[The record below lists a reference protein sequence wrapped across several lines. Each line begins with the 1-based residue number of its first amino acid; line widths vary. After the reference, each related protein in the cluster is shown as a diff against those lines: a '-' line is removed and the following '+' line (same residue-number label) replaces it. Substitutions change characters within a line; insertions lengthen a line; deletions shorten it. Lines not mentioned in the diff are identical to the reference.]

1 MTEVLFNGHAGRL
14 EGRYHQSE
22 NPSAPIALILHPHPQ
37 YGGTMNNKVVYTLFS
52 CFQNLGFSVL
62 RFNFRSVG
70 RSQGNFEDG
79 PGELSDA
86 TVALDWLQSVNPEAR
101 QCWIA
106 GYSFGAWIGLQLLM
120 RRPDINNFIAVSPP
134 ANEKDFS
141 FLAPCPTSGLI
152 TQGCV
157 DEIVTP
163 SSVTTLVKRLNTQR
177 NVSVDYAMIED
188 ADHMYN
194 NHLVDL
200 YKIVG
205 NYVIDAMKKKTPA
218 KKRRGRR
225 KKVEMQEEQETLLL
239 GNENEDIDTDEDFED
254 DVDNDI
260 LDDEDEEESALKSQK
275 CSVQRTA
282 FFLNKSLIIAIESN
296 LKSLI
301 GKKIC

>member
-101 QCWIA
+101 HCWIA

-177 NVSVDYAMIED
+177 NVSVDYAMIAE
-188 ADHMYN
+188 ADNM
-194 NHLVDL
+194 
-200 YKIVG
+200 
-205 NYVIDAMKKKTPA
+205 
-218 KKRRGRR
+218 
-225 KKVEMQEEQETLLL
+225 
-239 GNENEDIDTDEDFED
+239 
-254 DVDNDI
+254 
-260 LDDEDEEESALKSQK
+260 
-275 CSVQRTA
+275 
-282 FFLNKSLIIAIESN
+282 
-296 LKSLI
+296 
-301 GKKIC
+301 

>member
-22 NPSAPIALILHPHPQ
+22 NPNAPIALILHPHPQ

-52 CFQNLGFSVL
+52 VFQSLGFSVL

-70 RSQGNFEDG
+70 RSQGDFEDG
-79 PGELSDA
+79 LGELSDA
-86 TVALDWLQSVNPEAR
+86 TVALDWLQAMNPDAR

-152 TQGCV
+152 TQGSI
-157 DEIVTP
+157 DEIVNP
-163 SSVTTLVKRLNTQR
+163 VSVTSLVKKLGTQR
-177 NVSVDYAMIED
+177 NVEVDYALIEG

-200 YKIVG
+200 YKTAGHYI
-205 NYVIDAMKKKTPA
+205 IDALKKGGPA
-218 KKRRGRR
+218 RKRRGRR
-225 KKVEMQEEQETLLL
+225 KKSEMENETLLL
-239 GNENEDIDTDEDFED
+239 ESDENS
-254 DVDNDI
+254 VD
-260 LDDEDEEESALKSQK
+260 LDDETDDFVDDETDDFDDGE
-275 CSVQRTA
+275 
-282 FFLNKSLIIAIESN
+282 
-296 LKSLI
+296 
-301 GKKIC
+301 